1 MNHPFQIR
9 ISILGLQ
16 HTNAA
21 QVLSDFIQKIQKKYP
36 VEITEEIY
44 TNCAHTQAEAILAIP
59 FSERETVRIDFNI
72 FSADFDTLHPDERT
86 AYFKMESV

>member
-1 MNHPFQIR
+1 MNHPFQIQ

-21 QVLSDFIQKIQKKYP
+21 QVLSEFIQSIQKKYP

-44 TNCAHTQAEAILAIP
+44 TNCAHTQAKVILAIP
-59 FSERETVRIDFNI
+59 FSERENVRIDFNI
-72 FSADFDTLHPDERT
+72 FSSEFDSLHPDESAT
-86 AYFKMESV
+86 YFKMESA

>member
-1 MNHPFQIR
+1 VNHPFQIR

-21 QVLSDFIQKIQKKYP
+21 QVLSDFIQKIQKKHP

>member
-1 MNHPFQIR
+1 MNNPFQIR

-21 QVLSDFIQKIQKKYP
+21 QVLSDFIKLLQEKYP
-36 VEITEEIY
+36 VEITDEIY

-59 FSERETVRIDFNI
+59 FSEREIIRIDFNI
-72 FSADFDTLHPDERT
+72 FSSEFDSDHLDET
-86 AYFKMESV
+86 SAYFKMESV

>member
-1 MNHPFQIR
+1 VTHPFQIR

-21 QVLSDFIQKIQKKYP
+21 QVLSEFIKNIQKKYAA
-36 VEITEEIY
+36 EIIDEIY
-44 TNCAHTQAEAILAIP
+44 TNCAHTQAETIVAIP

-72 FSADFDTLHPDERT
+72 FSSEFDSSHPDEPT
-86 AYFKMESV
+86 SYFKLESA